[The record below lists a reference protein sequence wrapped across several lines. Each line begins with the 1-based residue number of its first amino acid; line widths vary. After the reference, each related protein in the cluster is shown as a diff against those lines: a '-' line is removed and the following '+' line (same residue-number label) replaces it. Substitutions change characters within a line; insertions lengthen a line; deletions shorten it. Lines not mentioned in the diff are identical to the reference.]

1 MKVEKIEGIQGEELG
16 KIARLER
23 EMRQTVQN
31 ETEKLNAVLASKNQ
45 KIDELR
51 ERNSQLQIELSY

>member
-23 EMRQTVQN
+23 EMNQTVQN